1 MNKRFLVVMAVL
13 ILVFVGFVV
22 VKGQKDK
29 QNNQGNSSVQPTE
42 HKSGAGKKKVTLLEY
57 GDFQCPVC
65 GEYFP
70 ILEQVRKKYGDDIT
84 FQFRHFPITQI
95 HQNAMSAHRAAEA
108 SAKQNKFWE
117 MYELLYQRQQ
127 AWSSSQN
134 ASQIMEDYASELGMN
149 VEQFKNDYKS
159 TEINALINADY
170 AAGQKIGVEGTPTF
184 FINNEKVT
192 SSPRSVD
199 DFSKLIDEAIKKAEN

>member
-1 MNKRFLVVMAVL
+1 
-13 ILVFVGFVV
+13 
-22 VKGQKDK
+22 
-29 QNNQGNSSVQPTE
+29 
-42 HKSGAGKKKVTLLEY
+42 
-57 GDFQCPVC
+57 
-65 GEYFP
+65 
-70 ILEQVRKKYGDDIT
+70 
-84 FQFRHFPITQI
+84 
-95 HQNAMSAHRAAEA
+95 MSAHRAAEA

-170 AAGQKIGVEGTPTF
+170 AAGQKIGVEGTYLF
-184 FINNEKVT
+184 YQ
-192 SSPRSVD
+192 
-199 DFSKLIDEAIKKAEN
+199 